1 MLNPFVAFS
10 KRKMGKVSFDHT
22 WHSSELLTGDDT
34 IAATVGRLSELKEAL
49 VTAEPVTAELDRGL
63 RVLMPSQAKLRVQLP
78 PDFFSVSAEEIKREQ
93 QAR

>member
-1 MLNPFVAFS
+1 MSLNLS

-22 WHSSELLTGDDT
+22 WHHSSELLTGDDT